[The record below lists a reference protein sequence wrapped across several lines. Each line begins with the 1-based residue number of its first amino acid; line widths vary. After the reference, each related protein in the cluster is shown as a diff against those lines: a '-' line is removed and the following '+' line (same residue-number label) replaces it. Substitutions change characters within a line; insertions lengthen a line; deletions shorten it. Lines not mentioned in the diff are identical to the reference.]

1 MVNDDGCAI
10 GQARWVRGEALAAS
24 VFLEVAVIVGMPLW
38 PLITPA
44 VLPQQFVFTPVPPYY
59 RVSHSSPAEAG
70 HTTPRSRKTPN
81 VYLQPASIPL
91 HVTRVAEARPP
102 SAPGIGDP
110 LLGQS
115 STGPGIAGIDDSRGT
130 TIVAPLTPGS
140 RPPMVSRGVMD
151 ASLIHRVQP
160 EYPATAKLIRLSG
173 TVQLRAIIG
182 TDGRVRE
189 LEIVGGNPILAQA
202 AVAAVRQWRY
212 QPTQLSGM
220 PVEVQTQITVTFVLE

>member
-1 MVNDDGCAI
+1 
-10 GQARWVRGEALAAS
+10 
-24 VFLEVAVIVGMPLW
+24 
-38 PLITPA
+38 
-44 VLPQQFVFTPVPPYY
+44 
-59 RVSHSSPAEAG
+59 
-70 HTTPRSRKTPN
+70 
-81 VYLQPASIPL
+81 
-91 HVTRVAEARPP
+91 
-102 SAPGIGDP
+102 
-110 LLGQS
+110 
-115 STGPGIAGIDDSRGT
+115 
-130 TIVAPLTPGS
+130 
-140 RPPMVSRGVMD
+140 MVSRGVMD